1 MVLGRR
7 GAAALKALRRL
18 QNPSWS
24 DVRRPSVVLHSG
36 QPRCGRGSITAE
48 VVVVVDVLQDKREA
62 IAGLCAKHG
71 VVRLD
76 VFGSALRD
84 DFRPGESD
92 VDLLVEFGPM
102 DGYAKAVAYFDLL
115 DELREL
121 LGVEVDLVMTGAVKN
136 RFIARDIER
145 TRQLLYAA

>member
-1 MVLGRR
+1 M
-7 GAAALKALRRL
+7 
-18 QNPSWS
+18 
-24 DVRRPSVVLHSG
+24 
-36 QPRCGRGSITAE
+36 
-48 VVVVVDVLQDKREA
+48 VDVLRDKREA
-62 IAGLCAKHG
+62 IAELCARYG
-71 VVRLD
+71 VARLD

-92 VDLLVEFGPM
+92 VDLLVEFAPM

-121 LGVEVDLVMTGAVKN
+121 LGVEVDLVMTGAIKN
-136 RFIARDIER
+136 RYIARDIER